1 MPQLTT
7 AGGSVTGHRS
17 VTGFA
22 PGFIAAATV
31 AYAAHHGPASVPVR
45 RSLTGQE
52 RTPNA
57 AWAEGPGRLSMPLN
71 ADLMITPLAGAGG
84 RVSLGGQPR
93 SSPTPLAVLAE
104 GVPPVEQYRPS

>member
-71 ADLMITPLAGAGG
+71 ADLMITPLAGAARACIPRRPATLDPDPAGG
-84 RVSLGGQPR
+84 PR
-93 SSPTPLAVLAE
+93 
-104 GVPPVEQYRPS
+104 